1 MVTGRFSCITG
12 KVSGSSVVYRECRE
26 GCRGP
31 SGGVSR
37 PKGSHG
43 LWEEINQPLVGWN
56 KFPLRPIRFEKEKTQ
71 GGKSFQVGRWNP
83 TPSRIGVGLLHL
95 QFRPKL
101 EVLRLPPPLPPSYI
115 LEVLRVFETQLCHVL
130 LDPIPCSFS
139 SRSYFCGARA
149 EPWRSRSFT
158 TTRASSRCRRTH
170 LFLRLSCWIKKAE
183 IIVELYVC

>member
-1 MVTGRFSCITG
+1 MLYEVTESCSESRMRSRTSRGVPEWSGGKDLYMGSPVLVTG

-95 QFRPKL
+95 QFRPNL
-101 EVLRLPPPLPPSYI
+101 EGLRLPLPSPSHLYI
-115 LEVLRVFETQLCHVL
+115 LR
-130 LDPIPCSFS
+130 
-139 SRSYFCGARA
+139 Y
-149 EPWRSRSFT
+149 
-158 TTRASSRCRRTH
+158 
-170 LFLRLSCWIKKAE
+170 
-183 IIVELYVC
+183 

>member
-1 MVTGRFSCITG
+1 MITGRFSGITG

-95 QFRPKL
+95 QFRPNL
-101 EVLRLPPPLPPSYI
+101 EVLRLPPPLPPTYI
-115 LEVLRVFETQLCHVL
+115 YGGFRADLRRLFHGSPTTYLHG
-130 LDPIPCSFS
+130 FS
-139 SRSYFCGARA
+139 SRSRFCGARA
-149 EPWRSRSFT
+149 EP
-158 TTRASSRCRRTH
+158 C
-170 LFLRLSCWIKKAE
+170 
-183 IIVELYVC
+183 

>member
-1 MVTGRFSCITG
+1 MRIWVIWLVTECCSESRMRSRTSWGFPELSGNEDWYIGWPHLVTGRFSCITG

-95 QFRPKL
+95 QFRPNL
-101 EVLRLPPPLPPSYI
+101 EGLRLPLPSPSLLYILVVLGLCFRFCQLPPI
-115 LEVLRVFETQLCHVL
+115 TRRVK
-130 LDPIPCSFS
+130 P
-139 SRSYFCGARA
+139 
-149 EPWRSRSFT
+149 
-158 TTRASSRCRRTH
+158 
-170 LFLRLSCWIKKAE
+170 
-183 IIVELYVC
+183 

>member
-1 MVTGRFSCITG
+1 MIYIGSPVLVTR
-12 KVSGSSVVYRECRE
+12 KVSGSSVVYRECW
-26 GCRGP
+26 GP

-95 QFRPKL
+95 QFRPNL
-101 EVLRLPPPLPPSYI
+101 EGLRLRIPLPTSYI
-115 LEVLRVFETQLCHVL
+115 
-130 LDPIPCSFS
+130 
-139 SRSYFCGARA
+139 Y
-149 EPWRSRSFT
+149 
-158 TTRASSRCRRTH
+158 
-170 LFLRLSCWIKKAE
+170 
-183 IIVELYVC
+183 